1 MKKRIKRLKDE
12 RMLVKTFWSEIFLSQ
27 TLGNTKTFKKK
38 KKKNEKKKKE
48 KKTVL
53 GVIAN
58 YGGSHG
64 EIL

>member
-1 MKKRIKRLKDE
+1 
-12 RMLVKTFWSEIFLSQ
+12 MLVKTFWSETLLSE
-27 TLGNTKTFKKK
+27 TLGNTKTSKNKK
-38 KKKNEKKKKE
+38 

-58 YGGSHG
+58 YRGSHR